1 MEEALLQMGILDAL
15 VVDVSYREQV
25 LTLSEGC
32 EDRYLFVQK
41 SHSGKS
47 LLDVLEL
54 NDSMNDIF
62 SNQRLTGIL
71 SNIAYDEDG
80 VISVS
85 PEGIYQMGVLCGT
98 ITGEHVAGFL
108 GTRARERN
116 RQEHICRVQCN
127 SWKTRRMC
135 LKTGCR
141 SWKWNTR
148 LCRRIQIC
156 VRPGRCLCRSS
167 TDMK

>member
-1 MEEALLQMGILDAL
+1 M
-15 VVDVSYREQV
+15 
-25 LTLSEGC
+25 
-32 EDRYLFVQK
+32 QK

-116 RQEHICRVQCN
+116 RQEHIKACR
-127 SWKTRRMC
+127 K
-135 LKTGCR
+135 K
-141 SWKWNTR
+141 
-148 LCRRIQIC
+148 IQGTAEYNATAG
-156 VRPGRCLCRSS
+156 GREECA
-167 TDMK
+167 

>member
-1 MEEALLQMGILDAL
+1 MKTVICLC
-15 VVDVSYREQV
+15 R
-25 LTLSEGC
+25 
-32 EDRYLFVQK
+32 
-41 SHSGKS
+41 SHTAEKS

-116 RQEHICRVQCN
+116 RQEHIKACREKN
-127 SWKTRRMC
+127 SGTAEYNATAGRREEC
-135 LKTGCR
+135 A
-141 SWKWNTR
+141 
-148 LCRRIQIC
+148 
-156 VRPGRCLCRSS
+156 
-167 TDMK
+167 